1 MENSQ
6 FITFQKF
13 NFKEDAVELATFLR
27 ESQIEYR
34 IEDTSSGLD
43 SNFGNTE
50 LTKDYLIKLKK
61 EDFEKADVLLL
72 QISSNL
78 VETIDRDHYLHE
90 FTDEELKEI
99 IVKKDEWSHL
109 DFLLAQKIL
118 KERGQE
124 IIPEEIEKHRK
135 QRLEDLAKPE
145 EHQGTWIIIGY
156 LFAFLGGFLGIFIGW
171 YLKTHKKT
179 LPNGDRVYNYTESDR
194 KQGNRILIL
203 SLFFLLFWIG
213 VKIYLSK

>member
-1 MENSQ
+1 MENPQ

-13 NFKEDAVELATFLR
+13 NLKEDAVELATFLR

-43 SNFGNTE
+43 GNFGNSE
-50 LTKDYLIKLKK
+50 LAKDYLIKLKK
-61 EDFEKADVLLL
+61 EDFEKADILLL

-135 QRLEDLAKPE
+135 QRLEDLSKPE
-145 EHQGTWIIIGY
+145 EHQGGWIIAGY
-156 LFAFLGGFLGIFIGW
+156 LFAFLGGFLGFFIGW
-171 YLKTHKKT
+171 FLKTHKKT

-194 KQGNRILIL
+194 KQGNRILIV
-203 SLFFLLFWIG
+203 SLFFFLFWIG
-213 VKIYLSK
+213 VRIFFSE

>member
-1 MENSQ
+1 MENPQ

-13 NFKEDAVELATFLR
+13 NLKEDAVELATFLR

-43 SNFGNTE
+43 GNFGNSE
-50 LTKDYLIKLKK
+50 LSKDYLIKLKK

-118 KERGQE
+118 EERGQE

-135 QRLEDLAKPE
+135 QRLEDLSKPE
-145 EHQGTWIIIGY
+145 EHQGGWIIAGY
-156 LFAFLGGFLGIFIGW
+156 LFAFLGGFLGFFIGW
-171 YLKTHKKT
+171 FLKTHKKT

-194 KQGNRILIL
+194 KQGNRILIV
-203 SLFFLLFWIG
+203 SLFFFLFWIG
-213 VKIYLSK
+213 VRIFFSE

>member
-1 MENSQ
+1 MESPQ

-13 NFKEDAVELATFLR
+13 NLKEDAVELATFLR

-43 SNFGNTE
+43 GNFGNSE
-50 LTKDYLIKLKK
+50 LSKDYLIKLKK

-72 QISSNL
+72 RISSNL

-90 FTDEELKEI
+90 FTDDELKEI

-124 IIPEEIEKHRK
+124 ILPEEIESHRK
-135 QRLEDLAKPE
+135 QRLEELAKPE
-145 EHQGTWIIIGY
+145 KHQATWIAIGY
-156 LFAFLGGFLGIFIGW
+156 FLAFSGGFLGIFIGW

-179 LPNGDRVYNYTESDR
+179 LPNGDRVYNYTEADR
-194 KQGNRILIL
+194 RNGNRILIL
-203 SLFFLLFWIG
+203 SLFFLVFWIA
-213 VKIYLSK
+213 VKILSSK

>member
-1 MENSQ
+1 MENPQ

-13 NFKEDAVELATFLR
+13 NLKEDAVELATFLR

-43 SNFGNTE
+43 GNFGNSE
-50 LTKDYLIKLKK
+50 LSKDYLIKLKK

-99 IVKKDEWSHL
+99 IVKKTSG
-109 DFLLAQKIL
+109 AIL
-118 KERGQE
+118 
-124 IIPEEIEKHRK
+124 IFCWHRK
-135 QRLEDLAKPE
+135 
-145 EHQGTWIIIGY
+145 
-156 LFAFLGGFLGIFIGW
+156 
-171 YLKTHKKT
+171 YLKKE
-179 LPNGDRVYNYTESDR
+179 GRR
-194 KQGNRILIL
+194 
-203 SLFFLLFWIG
+203 
-213 VKIYLSK
+213 

>member
-78 VETIDRDHYLHE
+78 VETIDRNHYLHE

-145 EHQGTWIIIGY
+145 EHQATWIIIGY
-156 LFAFLGGFLGIFIGW
+156 FLAFLGGFLGIFIGW

>member
-1 MENSQ
+1 METFQ

-13 NFKEDAVELATFLR
+13 NLKEDAVELATFLR

-43 SNFGNTE
+43 GNFGNSE
-50 LTKDYLIKLKK
+50 LSKDYLIKLKK

-72 QISSNL
+72 QLSSNL

-90 FTDEELKEI
+90 FRDDELKEI

-124 IIPEEIEKHRK
+124 ILPEEIEKHRK

-145 EHQGTWIIIGY
+145 EHQRTWIVIGY
-156 LFAFLGGFLGIFIGW
+156 FLAFLGGFLGIFIGW
-171 YLKTHKKT
+171 YLKTHRKT
-179 LPNGDRVYNYTESDR
+179 LPNGDRVFNYTESDR
-194 KQGNRILIL
+194 RHGGRILIL
-203 SLFFLLFWIG
+203 SLFFLMFWIG
-213 VKIYLSK
+213 VRIFFSE